1 MECVTHSQLN
11 FHVYVCFD
19 VAPDVIIKW
28 ELYGYSRA
36 AIRFC
41 YIYLWIRT
49 AAVRRPSVKTS
60 DYVTDYDFRMTG
72 LHGSR
77 MQVHVHTSCI
87 GG

>member
-1 MECVTHSQLN
+1 MTHSQLN
-11 FHVYVCFD
+11 FHVYVYFG

-28 ELYGYSRA
+28 ELYRYSRA
-36 AIRFC
+36 AIVSAI
-41 YIYLWIRT
+41 YVYLWIRT
-49 AAVRRPSVKTS
+49 ATVRRPSVKTS